1 MSKRLYEKLLDRDQI
16 RLDNETYEVP
26 NYVKDN
32 LMYNLRP
39 YQEQSMRYFNYTQR
53 NKDADIVYNHLLF
66 NMATGSGKT
75 LIMACI
81 ILYMYKEFKYNNF
94 IFFVNSDAIVTKTIE
109 NLMNDTSSKYLFNPK
124 GIVIDNHHISI
135 EKVDVFPSL
144 SANYTI
150 YIKLVTIQKLHDE
163 LNFPRENALT
173 LDMLKDKKIVLIG
186 DEAHHFNTITKKKLS
201 NKEKEIRSWERTVDD
216 LLNINNKNRL
226 FEFTATIDM
235 SNENIANKYKDKIVY
250 SYDLKQFMKDRYS
263 KKVVLLRNNED
274 DNNRMLD
281 AVLLSQFRKYIALDN
296 NIYLK
301 PVILFKSNKITI
313 SKETENNFIEI
324 IENLNANYLKKY
336 IEEKN
341 KLVTDRTSIWYKVF
355 SYYLK
360 NKNFNKIIKDLKYD
374 FAEKAILNANEKS
387 LLSVDNAVLLNS
399 LEDIDNPVRAIFA
412 VAKLNEG
419 WDVLNLY
426 DIVRIEKQSVY
437 TRNSTD
443 SEAQLIG
450 RGARYY
456 PYIYKGKK
464 SYKRRFDDPRS
475 KLSVLEELYY
485 HTVNESTYLSN
496 LKKSM
501 DAVNLEVSD
510 DGYEVYKANVKKEFL
525 SSQVYKRGKFYIN
538 QRIIT
543 KLEDYQSLK
552 SYGIEKE
559 RDIEFNESIFEETY
573 GNKNI
578 IESGSV
584 RHIERLYIECCN
596 IYVRKA
602 MQRNSFFHF
611 NNLKK
616 YLPFLKSTSEFI
628 KSKSYL
634 GGSVLNISLPD
645 YQNLFKLNPI
655 DKLYIIENFMN
666 YIEDMLR
673 RNFRKEKGTRIF
685 YPEPISKYVKDYVVP
700 IKNTNNKLISE
711 KIMSKPTKGKKWYV
725 YDNAIADGLEH
736 NLIELMGGFIKS
748 LHKKYEIVYLI
759 RNEKQLNVTEFDG
772 VRGFMPDFILYLQ
785 DKVFTYQVFIEA
797 KGEQLILQDKW
808 KENFLKKIS
817 NNKLKIIGEDKY
829 VRLYGIKFFT
839 NNNKSEFVKDLE
851 EKIFDGESLGTEIEL
866 LRYKHMV

>member
-16 RLDNETYEVP
+16 RLDNETYEIP
-26 NYVKDN
+26 NYIKDN
-32 LMYNLRP
+32 LMYKLRP
-39 YQEQSMRYFNYTQR
+39 YQEESIRYFNYTQKSK
-53 NKDADIVYNHLLF
+53 NADIVYNHLLF

-75 LIMACI
+75 LIMASI

-109 NLMNDTSSKYLFNPK
+109 NLINDSSSKHLFNPK
-124 GIVIDNHHISI
+124 GIIIDNQHISI
-135 EKVDVFPSL
+135 EKVDLFPSL
-144 SANYTI
+144 PANHTI

-163 LNFPRENALT
+163 LNFPKENTLT
-173 LDMLKDKKIVLIG
+173 LELLQDKKIVLIG
-186 DEAHHFNTITKKKLS
+186 DEAHHFNTMTKKKLS
-201 NKEKEIRSWERTVDD
+201 NKEKEFRSWEQTVDD
-216 LLNINNKNRL
+216 LLNINNRNRL

-250 SYDLKQFMKDRYS
+250 SYNLKQFMKDGYS
-263 KKVVLLRNNED
+263 KKVVLLRNNEE
-274 DNNRMLD
+274 DNNRILD
-281 AVLLSQFRKYIALDN
+281 AILLSQFRKYVALDN

-301 PVILFKSNKITI
+301 PVILFKSNKIAI
-313 SKETENNFIEI
+313 SKETENDFIEMI
-324 IENLNANYLKKY
+324 KKLNADYLKKY

-341 KLVTDRTSIWYKVF
+341 KLVIDRTSIWYKVF
-355 SYYLK
+355 RYYLK
-360 NKNFNKIIKDLKYD
+360 NNNFNKIIKDLKYD
-374 FAEKAILNANEKS
+374 FAEKSILNANEKS

-399 LEDIDNPVRAIFA
+399 LEDIDNPIRVIFA

-456 PYIYKGKK
+456 PYMYKGQK

-475 KLSVLEELYY
+475 KLCVLEELYY

-501 DAVNLEVSD
+501 DAVDLEVSD
-510 DGYEVYKANVKKEFL
+510 DGYQVYRANVKKEFL
-525 SSQVYKRGKFYIN
+525 RSQAYKNGKFYIN
-538 QRIIT
+538 QRITT

-552 SYGIEKE
+552 SYGIKKE
-559 RDIEFNESIFEETY
+559 RDIEFNSSIFEETY
-573 GNKNI
+573 GNKNV
-578 IESGSV
+578 IESGSI
-584 RHIERLYIECCN
+584 RHTERLHINDYN

-628 KSKSYL
+628 KSRKYL
-634 GGSVLNISLPD
+634 GESILNISLPD
-645 YQNLFKLNPI
+645 YQSLFKLSPI
-655 DKLYIIENFMN
+655 DKLYIVENFIN

-673 RNFRKEKGTRIF
+673 RNFRKERGTRIF

-700 IKNTNNKLISE
+700 VKNTSNKFISE
-711 KIMSKPTKGKKWYV
+711 KVISKPTRGKSWYV

-736 NLIELMGGFIKS
+736 DLIEMMGGFIKS
-748 LHKKYEIVYLI
+748 LYKKYEIVYLI
-759 RNEKQLNVTEFDG
+759 RNEKQLNITEFDG
-772 VRGFMPDFILYLQ
+772 VRGFMPDFILYMK
-785 DKVFTYQVFIEA
+785 DEIFTYQVFIEA
-797 KGEQLILQDKW
+797 KGEQLIFQDIW
-808 KENFLKKIS
+808 KKDFLEEIS
-817 NNKLKIIGEDKY
+817 HDKLKIIGENKF
-829 VRLYGIKFFT
+829 VKLYGIKFFT
-839 NNNKSEFVKDLE
+839 KNNRSKFVKDLE
-851 EKIFDGESLGTEIEL
+851 KKIFDGKSLDSEVEL
-866 LRYKHMV
+866 LKYKDTI